1 MLLYGKFMLLY
12 QYKISQHAMNVK
24 HENKKIQWLTSTIKL
39 QMSIFTMVVV
49 EKFLRAC
56 EKQQLGTVQ
65 EKHYKKLISCRLN
78 VNNLMAHK
86 LTLVFNM
93 FKHALNLVERQHRI
107 TDYSIAFSLHFLT
120 FCIFAYFFDFLHRL
134 FTDQFCKIA
143 PGTSSTLS

>member
-1 MLLYGKFMLLY
+1 
-12 QYKISQHAMNVK
+12 
-24 HENKKIQWLTSTIKL
+24 
-39 QMSIFTMVVV
+39 MVVV

-56 EKQQLGTVQ
+56 EKQQLGMVQ

-93 FKHALNLVERQHRI
+93 FKRALNLVERQHQI

-120 FCIFAYFFDFLHRL
+120 FCIPRPVL
-134 FTDQFCKIA
+134 
-143 PGTSSTLS
+143 